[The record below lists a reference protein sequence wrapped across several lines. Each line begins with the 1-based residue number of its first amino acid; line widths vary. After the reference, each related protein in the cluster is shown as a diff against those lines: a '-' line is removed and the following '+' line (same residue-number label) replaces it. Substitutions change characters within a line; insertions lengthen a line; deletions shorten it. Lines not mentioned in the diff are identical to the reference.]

1 MLVMMLRK
9 LLLNT
14 FVYPMPV
21 GIWDEQCQLVYKT
34 IMAVLHA
41 LNPIL
46 RPRTLGHNSGT
57 RRDIF
62 GSSPGG
68 GDAGRHVLFR
78 SEESM
83 AVSCQQNEIRLGH
96 SSSGERVLHPFAR
109 GGAGGGAPFAH
120 GEEHIA
126 IDIDLLLQATPNIF
140 SAREASPTP
149 VTPDDRVVVAQT
161 LQTILA
167 SILPLCA
174 ASRPLFKDGPEYAKV
189 VTFGFLGTIVL
200 VAYAGVFAKAAN
212 SKAALRLVV
221 SAAIAAMTFAVA
233 SQLSGIGYIVTASL
247 TGAIMAAFI
256 MLAV

>member
-1 MLVMMLRK
+1 
-9 LLLNT
+9 
-14 FVYPMPV
+14 
-21 GIWDEQCQLVYKT
+21 
-34 IMAVLHA
+34 
-41 LNPIL
+41 
-46 RPRTLGHNSGT
+46 
-57 RRDIF
+57 
-62 GSSPGG
+62 
-68 GDAGRHVLFR
+68 
-78 SEESM
+78 M

-174 ASRPLFKDGPEYAKV
+174 ASQPLFKDGPEYAKV